1 MKPETLKGKNPCY
14 ASKLL
19 TKHVSFLYYAY
30 LLTTSLIQT
39 ILYILFV

>member
-19 TKHVSFLYYAY
+19 TKHVSILYYAY
-30 LLTTSLIQT
+30 LLTSLIKT
-39 ILYILFV
+39 ILYIFV